1 MKKKLLLLVLLLLVS
16 GCGKEEEKPKEPV
29 EDHPPYNE
37 ETTLTCN
44 AKTGIANYE
53 AKMIF
58 TLINKK
64 YDKHAYTFIK
74 HYHTET
80 DLNAA
85 YAVIENDTNYSN
97 VTKDGLMIKGEIQKE
112 GNFEDMMRDELKAYM
127 ESTTEKYDT
136 YTWSCY

>member
-1 MKKKLLLLVLLLLVS
+1 MSIKLLAFCRRDVNFLR
-16 GCGKEEEKPKEPV
+16 KPAIFFLIIIITINL
-29 EDHPPYNE
+29 Y
-37 ETTLTCN
+37 LT
-44 AKTGIANYE
+44 
-53 AKMIF
+53 
-58 TLINKK
+58 INKK